1 MPVTSFGTGSKNLDK
16 ILQGGFP
23 GGVLSVVMGET
34 GTGRTTLA
42 LAVSA
47 VAARRDLK
55 TMYFDCEGSISA
67 DRLGTLGL
75 GADHFNSVNP
85 TTLEQCLAAALRA
98 VTSDGCGL
106 VILDSP
112 NMLPTDRRNV
122 SIAGMFTN
130 WVPKIGTALAARP
143 QVALLM
149 TWQLRRVGTREEMK
163 SANFGTPTAL
173 AHGSA
178 VSLRLEPHEDGVEA
192 TVTKDR
198 FGLVGENPS
207 CILKFTD
214 KWMIKDL
221 RMGHVP
227 INRKKIPTRFDREDP
242 L

>member
-1 MPVTSFGTGSKNLDK
+1 MISFGTGSKNLDK

-23 GGVLSVVMGET
+23 GGCLSVIMGEM
-34 GTGRTTLA
+34 GTGRTTLG
-42 LAVSA
+42 LA
-47 VAARRDLK
+47 VAAAAARRNRK
-55 TMYFDCEGSISA
+55 TMYFDCEASVSS
-67 DRLGTLGL
+67 DRLFTLGL
-75 GADHFNSVNP
+75 NSNLSFNTMNP
-85 TTLEQCLAAALRA
+85 TSLEECLAAALRS

-106 VILDSP
+106 VVLDSP
-112 NMLPTDRRNV
+112 NLLTTDRRNV

-130 WVPKIGTALAARP
+130 WVPKVGKALAERP
-143 QVALLM
+143 GVALLM
-149 TWQLRRVGTREEMK
+149 TWQLIKQATRAEMK
-163 SANFGTPTAL
+163 TANFGTPTAI

-178 VSLRLEPHEDGVEA
+178 VSLRLEPHEDGIEA

-221 RMGHVP
+221 RMGHEP

-242 L
+242 V